1 MLLAARRDERV
12 ELTRSVTGRRPRL
25 RMIGL
30 CLSLCCFSFGVAET
44 EIAEPPAAAA
54 AASAAA
60 AAASPDI
67 ERASLDAMSM
77 PIGAEAATTTALE
90 ASIAAANRSDGSA
103 FGGGR
108 RRRDRPRGG
117 AGGAAGS
124 SFSSAPPNNATEG
137 ADEDDGDDGAVGWGW
152 PLRRQLTKAHAGGK
166 KKGPGQ
172 TPTFLVLG
180 VQKCGTSTLAA
191 HMSSHPQVMPP
202 TKKELMF
209 FNGHDHVPSADKM
222 WHCDPPA
229 DKIQE

>member
-12 ELTRSVTGRRPRL
+12 DLTRSAAGRRPRL

-30 CLSLCCFSFGVAET
+30 CLSLCCVSFGVAET
-44 EIAEPPAAAA
+44 EIAEPPAAA

-67 ERASLDAMSM
+67 ERASMDATSM
-77 PIGAEAATTTALE
+77 PIGAEAATTTAWE
-90 ASIAAANRSDGSA
+90 PSIAAANRSDGSA

-117 AGGAAGS
+117 AGGAAG

-209 FNGHDHVPSADKM
+209 FNGHDHVPSAAKT